1 MKRRKIYYVPGMIS
15 LIFLPVLCVW
25 YLNEHKNVERC
36 IDIVFPQRYSPINDH
51 RFDTTSLSLP
61 ENKRKYIN
69 YKLTG
74 NIAND
79 RATLDSFNL
88 KLLNIFKNKDTKTGL
103 HINIKDSAKYISMIE
118 IIDICK
124 KDSFWPAYFF
134 YDNEFWYFHR
144 EWNDSIKK
152 VIKDRLKNS
161 ESNSYSDFLVS
172 DVVYIKPELP
182 FWENNSLLSNS
193 LKLWPFFII
202 YILFSIISI
211 LYIKNKQLNNMNAL
225 INTDFHF
232 DGQTNVYHGKVRDV
246 YTVKNDL
253 LVMVAT
259 DRISAFDVVLP
270 KGIPYKGQM
279 LNQIAAKFLDATA
292 DIVPNWKLASPD
304 PMVTVGLRC
313 EGYPVEM
320 IVRGYLCGSAWR
332 TYKSGVREICGVKIP
347 DGMREN
353 QRFPQPII
361 TPTTKAE
368 LGRHDEDITREEIL
382 SQGLVSKDEYE
393 MLEKYTMAL
402 FFRGT
407 EMAAA
412 RGLILVDTKYEFG
425 RRDGKIYLID
435 EIHTPDSSRYFYA
448 DSYQQLFEKGEAQKQ
463 LSKEFVRE
471 WLMENGFQGKDG
483 QQVPEMTPEIVA
495 GISER
500 YIELFENISGEAFD
514 KADIADIKTR
524 IKNNVV
530 DYLKTV

>member
-1 MKRRKIYYVPGMIS
+1 
-15 LIFLPVLCVW
+15 
-25 YLNEHKNVERC
+25 
-36 IDIVFPQRYSPINDH
+36 
-51 RFDTTSLSLP
+51 
-61 ENKRKYIN
+61 
-69 YKLTG
+69 
-74 NIAND
+74 
-79 RATLDSFNL
+79 
-88 KLLNIFKNKDTKTGL
+88 
-103 HINIKDSAKYISMIE
+103 
-118 IIDICK
+118 
-124 KDSFWPAYFF
+124 
-134 YDNEFWYFHR
+134 
-144 EWNDSIKK
+144 
-152 VIKDRLKNS
+152 
-161 ESNSYSDFLVS
+161 
-172 DVVYIKPELP
+172 
-182 FWENNSLLSNS
+182 
-193 LKLWPFFII
+193 
-202 YILFSIISI
+202 
-211 LYIKNKQLNNMNAL
+211 MNAL
-225 INTDFHF
+225 TNTDFHF

-332 TYKSGVREICGVKIP
+332 TYKSGEREICGVKIP

-368 LGRHDEDITREEIL
+368 YGLHDEDITREEIL
-382 SQGLVSKDEYE
+382 SKGLVSVKEYE
-393 MLEKYTMAL
+393 ALEKYTMAL
-402 FFRGT
+402 FMRGT

-448 DSYQQLFEKGEAQKQ
+448 DSYQELFDKGEAQKQ

-471 WLMENGFQGKDG
+471 WLMDNGFQGKVG
-483 QQVPEMTPEIVA
+483 QHVPEMTPEIVS

-514 KADIADIKTR
+514 KADIADISLR
-524 IKNNVV
+524 IEKNITA
-530 DYLKTV
+530 YLKTV